1 MGLKRKNENKKFKG
15 NEEFNYFLGI
25 AFPHNQLNILAYNRV
40 IKDLNGYSYD
50 EFIRKVQ
57 ENFHINKLPLGIQY
71 KPKEKGEFGMYLNNF
86 WYRLKVKEDVLKDLD
101 IVNNLDV
108 SILQNNILDPIL
120 NIKDPRQDER
130 IEFVGEIKGLKELE
144 IKVSEDFDVAFSMY
158 PTSIDEIMEIA
169 DNGFVMPPKSTWF
182 EPKLR
187 SGLFIHSLE

>member
-1 MGLKRKNENKKFKG
+1 M
-15 NEEFNYFLGI
+15 
-25 AFPHNQLNILAYNRV
+25 
-40 IKDLNGYSYD
+40 
-50 EFIRKVQ
+50 
-57 ENFHINKLPLGIQY
+57 LPLGTQY

>member
-1 MGLKRKNENKKFKG
+1 M
-15 NEEFNYFLGI
+15 
-25 AFPHNQLNILAYNRV
+25 
-40 IKDLNGYSYD
+40 
-50 EFIRKVQ
+50 
-57 ENFHINKLPLGIQY
+57 PLGTQY